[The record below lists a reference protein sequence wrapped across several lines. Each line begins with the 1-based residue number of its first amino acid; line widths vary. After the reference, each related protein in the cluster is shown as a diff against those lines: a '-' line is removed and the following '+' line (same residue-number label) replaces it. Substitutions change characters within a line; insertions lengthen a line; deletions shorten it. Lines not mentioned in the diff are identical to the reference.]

1 MPKPEKDWRAALG
14 NVVYSTNPDY
24 QAPSDEEEEETPEA
38 HLQQLIILTDSKH
51 RKGKLVT
58 LIQGFMGKEED
69 LEALAKTL
77 KTKCG
82 VGGSAKDGE
91 IVLQGDFRQKASD
104 ILQTLGYKVKIR
116 K

>member
-1 MPKPEKDWRAALG
+1 MPKPDKDWRAALG

-24 QAPSDEEEEETPEA
+24 QPQEEDTEEETPAA

-58 LIQGFMGKEED
+58 LIQGFTGKEED

-91 IVLQGDFRQKASD
+91 IVLQGDFRQKAAE